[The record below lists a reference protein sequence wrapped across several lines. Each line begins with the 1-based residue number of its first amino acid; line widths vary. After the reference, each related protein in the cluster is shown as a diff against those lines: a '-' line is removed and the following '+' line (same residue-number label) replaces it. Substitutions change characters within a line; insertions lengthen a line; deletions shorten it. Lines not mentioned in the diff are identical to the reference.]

1 MKLDAMVAAG
11 QRDHEVYRH
20 FLVGG
25 PASAVAVIG
34 GDTPAANATPDDVTD
49 WLRRLNDR
57 GVKPRHPRAHLHA
70 AFAHAMAADY
80 DPTRP
85 VAAVRFGIR
94 ANPVTSVGGPRTSG
108 VRERFLAFEELGKV
122 WHGFGGAD
130 IAPTITAAI
139 LGIIAMGGIRVEE
152 VAFARGDQ
160 LFERDGRTWIAWAK
174 TKNGR
179 AQELPV
185 TSHALEIFTW
195 SKRMTGNS
203 PFLFPSPG
211 RDDAHIT
218 GNALPRAVR
227 RWCETTEMEPWQPR
241 DLRRTMKT
249 HLNDRHP
256 DLRAIGAV
264 DMWHNHGLTAGV
276 SGRHYDRA
284 TYTDPKLA
292 VATAIDGLLDNLPP
306 DAS

>member
-1 MKLDAMVAAG
+1 
-11 QRDHEVYRH
+11 
-20 FLVGG
+20 
-25 PASAVAVIG
+25 
-34 GDTPAANATPDDVTD
+34 
-49 WLRRLNDR
+49 
-57 GVKPRHPRAHLHA
+57 
-70 AFAHAMAADY
+70 MAADY

-85 VAAVRFGIR
+85 VAAVRFGIQ

-108 VRERFLAFEELGKV
+108 VRERFLTLEELMRV

-152 VAFARGDQ
+152 VAYARRDQ
-160 LFERDGRTWIAWAK
+160 LFERDGRTWISWPK

-185 TSHALEIFTW
+185 TSPALEIFTW
-195 SKRMTGNS
+195 SQRMTGGS
-203 PFLFPSPG
+203 PYLFPSPG

-227 RWCETTEMEPWQPR
+227 RWCEATEMEPWQPR

-256 DLRAIGAV
+256 DLRAIGMGRQDGSISGEREPQRLVGAV
-264 DMWHNHGLTAGV
+264 QRVDARAGAAG
-276 SGRHYDRA
+276 SGRPPAPRLIRRRPCSGADALQLSAPGGSR
-284 TYTDPKLA
+284 
-292 VATAIDGLLDNLPP
+292 DGSRSRP
-306 DAS
+306 